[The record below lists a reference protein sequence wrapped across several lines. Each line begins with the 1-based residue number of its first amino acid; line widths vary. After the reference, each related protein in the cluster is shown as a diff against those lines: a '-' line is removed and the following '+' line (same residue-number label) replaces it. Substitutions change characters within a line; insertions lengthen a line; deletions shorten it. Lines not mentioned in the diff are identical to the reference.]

1 MEQNRTK
8 VTRRAFLGGAAAF
21 GAVSLTMPSLAFAD
35 PTSASKQAEADEVR
49 SRVAAMQSELSQK
62 SEEYYAAL
70 DAHDAAVAACDEAQA
85 RIDEASGQISEL
97 QEKLGTRARSM
108 YRSGGTS
115 FLDLLLGATTFEEF
129 VTNWDILNQMNE
141 NDATMVQQTKDLRA
155 EVEAQREELSKQE
168 QIASD
173 KAEEARVNKE
183 NAEVT
188 VAALQAELD
197 SLDAEARELLL
208 AEQEEAA
215 AAARAAEAEE
225 NANQPNSGSGGGG
238 SSNSGGN
245 DGGGGG
251 NDGGGGGGN
260 DGGGGGGNDGG
271 GGGGND
277 GGGGGSS
284 SGGGNYV
291 PPNGSVVDYAV
302 YCLGTPYVYGGNT
315 PGVGLDCSGLTYWCY
330 RQVGKTIPRT
340 TYGMPN
346 SAAWS
351 GPVSSAEPGDVLWNS
366 GHVAICTASGGGTY
380 IHAPQPGDVVKYSSW
395 PQFSLALRF

>member
-1 MEQNRTK
+1 MERNQTK

-21 GAVSLTMPSLAFAD
+21 GAVSLTMPGLAFAD

-49 SRVAAMQSELSQK
+49 TRVTAMQSELSAA

-85 RIDEASGQISEL
+85 RIDEANGQITEL
-97 QEKLGTRARSM
+97 QGKLGTRARSM

-141 NDATMVQQTKDLRA
+141 NDAALVQQTKDLRA
-155 EVEAQREELSKQE
+155 EVEAQKEELSKQE

-215 AAARAAEAEE
+215 AAVRAAEAAVSEDGGSD
-225 NANQPNSGSGGGG
+225 SGGGTGGNTGGGNTGGGDTDGGG
-238 SSNSGGN
+238 SSDSDS
-245 DGGGGG
+245 DGGSS
-251 NDGGGGGGN
+251 
-260 DGGGGGGNDGG
+260 
-271 GGGGND
+271 
-277 GGGGGSS
+277 GGGSS
-284 SGGGNYV
+284 GGGGNYV

-340 TYGMPN
+340 TYGMPG
-346 SAAWS
+346 SAAWQGS
-351 GPVSSAEPGDVLWNS
+351 VSEAQPGDVLWNS

>member
-225 NANQPNSGSGGGG
+225 NANRPNSGSGGGG

-245 DGGGGG
+245 DGG
-251 NDGGGGGGN
+251 ND
-260 DGGGGGGNDGG
+260 G

-291 PPNGSVVDYAV
+291 PPNVSVVDYAV
-302 YCLGTPYVYGGNT
+302 YCLGTPCVYGGNT